1 MENRCQNNDC
11 IIQTENSSYNQEEK
25 DYNRCSYED
34 DLPVIIPLQEQND
47 SSNEEEDRFVD

>member
-1 MENRCQNNDC
+1 MQNRCENNDC
-11 IIQTENSSYNQEEK
+11 IIQTENCSYNQEEK

-34 DLPVIIPLQEQND
+34 VPVIIPLQEQND